1 MNSSIKCINRQY
13 KNLLKNPES
22 LFSVELTEDIFTW
35 NIIFFGPLDTIYE
48 NGIFRAQMNFSTD
61 FPNSPPIVKFIDN
74 IYHPNV
80 YPDGKVCISILHDGV
95 DEFGYESTSERW
107 NPSHSVSSILLSIIS
122 MLPNP
127 NFESPA
133 NIDASVLCK
142 DNYDQYKKKIY
153 NIVSRSLADLK

>member
-1 MNSSIKCINRQY
+1 MNSCIKSINRQY

-22 LFSVELTEDIFTW
+22 LFSIELTNDIFIW

-48 NGIFRAQMNFSTD
+48 NGIFRAKMTFPKD
-61 FPNSPPIVKFIDN
+61 FPNSPPVVKFLDN

-95 DEFGYESTSERW
+95 DEFGYESVIERW

-133 NIDASVLCK
+133 NIDASVMCK
-142 DNYDQYKKKIY
+142 NNYEEYKKKIY
-153 NIVSRSLADLK
+153 NLVSFSLSDF